1 MAALSQFTKRKI
13 TMNMKR
19 LFTLL
24 AFSVASFCLD
34 AQATQAAQKVTIK
47 SEIASPVVLENAQ
60 EKNYLKISLTG
71 FPLEIRKRSPIN
83 LALVIDRS
91 GSMNGE
97 RIEKARDAAIMAV
110 NMLDTNDTLSI
121 VAFDSTVQVIA
132 PVGKVKDKQTLS
144 NKIRKIRA
152 GGMTALFAGVSK
164 GIDQIGKHLDNEQ
177 VNRIIL
183 LSDGHANVGPAS
195 ISELSSLAKIAAKKG
210 VAITTLGIGKDYDE
224 DLMTAIA
231 SYSDGN
237 HVFVEKSV
245 DLEKTFASEFNDVMS
260 VVAQE
265 VEVVIKTAN
274 QVTPV
279 RLLGRDGEIKGN
291 TVTVKLNQLYS
302 KQEKY
307 VLLEVI
313 PAKGARSESKALA
326 EVTVNYNNLESK
338 RKDTY
343 QESLTVRYT
352 DSKAEMKEAIVEEV
366 LVDSAIQKTAIQN
379 EQAVRLIDEGKM
391 DEAKALL
398 DQGAEELEAMPVSTP
413 MARQK
418 IMESASK
425 NKSMGEK
432 MMKDEKSVSR
442 KALKEQNYN
451 MQKQIRK

>member
-1 MAALSQFTKRKI
+1 
-13 TMNMKR
+13 MNTKR

-24 AFSVASFCLD
+24 AFSVASFCLG
-34 AQATQAAQKVTIK
+34 AQATQASQKVTIK

-91 GSMNGE
+91 GSMTGE
-97 RIEKARDAAIMAV
+97 RIEKARDAAAMAV
-110 NMLDTNDTLSI
+110 SMLDSDDTLSI
-121 VAFDSTVQVIA
+121 VAYDSTVEVIA
-132 PVGKVKDKQTLS
+132 PAGKVRDKQRLID
-144 NKIRKIRA
+144 KIRKLRA

-164 GIDQIGKHLDNEQ
+164 GLDQVGKHLDKEQ

-183 LSDGHANVGPAS
+183 LSDGQANVGPAS
-195 ISELSSLAKIAAKKG
+195 VNELAGLAKIAAKKG
-210 VAITTLGIGKDYDE
+210 VAITTLGLGKDYNE
-224 DLMTAIA
+224 DLMTSIA
-231 SYSDGN
+231 GYSDGN

-260 VVAQE
+260 VVAQD
-265 VEVVIKTAN
+265 VEVVIKTAS

-302 KQEKY
+302 NQEKY

-313 PAKGARSESKALA
+313 PARGSRSESKALA

-338 RKDTY
+338 NKDTY
-343 QESLTVRYT
+343 QESLAVRYT
-352 DSKAEMKEAIVEEV
+352 DSRDEMSKAVVEDV
-366 LVDSAIQKTAIQN
+366 LVDSAIQKMAIQN
-379 EQAVRLIDEGKM
+379 EQALRLIDEGKM
-391 DEAKALL
+391 DEAKAVL
-398 DQGAEELEAMPVSTP
+398 DQSAEELEALPVSQAP
-413 MARQK
+413 ARQK
-418 IMESASK
+418 IQESVIM

-451 MQKQIRK
+451 VQKQIRK